1 MRYAAAPPSMT
12 QVKPNDSART
22 VARIA
27 LTTDVDPFTAHAQ
40 GTSAGACPPS
50 IRIARGNGT
59 PIATPSG
66 ASSATLRA
74 SLPTSGSPSVASKSS
89 GNPKA

>member
-1 MRYAAAPPSMT
+1 M
-12 QVKPNDSART
+12 KPNDSART

-27 LTTDVDPFTAHAQ
+27 LTTDVEPLTAHAH

-50 IRIARGNGT
+50 VRMARGNGT

-74 SLPTSGSPSVASKSS
+74 SLPANGSPSVASNSD
-89 GNPKA
+89 GNPIA